1 MGVRRP
7 SLARSSRVAHRKV
20 QAVDVRDVNRS
31 QLARRN
37 LPWPAKVI
45 LNAVS
50 RDDDVMVKA
59 LKNHDSRAGF
69 EVALRST
76 RSTSCSASSNSSGS
90 VRVRSKS
97 KFAWRTITALYGRM
111 AARRIALVVTGGV
124 DRSGREKVIPALLW
138 LIERLARQHDVFVYA
153 LRYHEQPRTYPL
165 LGATVATS
173 GGPPACCG
181 CTRALLASL
190 RHDGPFDIVH
200 GYWALPAGLVSA
212 AAARRLGVPSVVTCD
227 SGEFTAIPEIDY
239 GLQIRWRQRAGVS
252 AALKL
257 ASRVTVCTAYMERL
271 ARAHGATPVVIPLG
285 VDTGVF
291 APAPHRPGPPWRLLS
306 VASLNPVK
314 DHRTL
319 IEAFRLVVDRMADVY
334 LDLAGED
341 TMDGAAREAVMRRA
355 LADRVTFHGV
365 LPSAEVSA
373 AVPSGT
379 SVRAVITAR
388 GRWCRGARGRGVVR
402 AGRRDAGRLRGGLGA
417 RTRQRRARRGP
428 AGAGRCDRQP
438 ADRPGSL
445 PAAGFVSS
453 RVGCRPRCR
462 LDCREFTRLYGDLV

>member
-1 MGVRRP
+1 ME
-7 SLARSSRVAHRKV
+7 
-20 QAVDVRDVNRS
+20 Q
-31 QLARRN
+31 
-37 LPWPAKVI
+37 WPLV
-45 LNAVS
+45 
-50 RDDDVMVKA
+50 
-59 LKNHDSRAGF
+59 
-69 EVALRST
+69 
-76 RSTSCSASSNSSGS
+76 
-90 VRVRSKS
+90 
-97 KFAWRTITALYGRM
+97 
-111 AARRIALVVTGGV
+111 RIALVVTGGV

-165 LGATVATS
+165 LGATVRDL
-173 GGPPACCG
+173 GRPAG
-181 CTRALLASL
+181 VLRQYQALLAAL

-200 GYWALPAGLVSA
+200 GYWALPAGLVAA

-239 GLQIRWRQRAGVS
+239 GLQIRWRQRAAVS

-271 ARAHGATPVVIPLG
+271 ARAHGATPAVIPLG
-285 VDTGVF
+285 VDTAAF

-319 IEAFRLVVDRMADVY
+319 IDAFRLVVDRMADVY

-341 TMDGAAREAVMRRA
+341 TMDGAVREAVIRHA

-373 AVPSGT
+373 LYRQAHLFVLSSRHEAAGVVALEAAASCVPVAGTRVGYVADWAPARARAVPAADPLALADAIVSLLT
-379 SVRAVITAR
+379 DPETCRQLASSAHEWAVAHDADWTA
-388 GRWCRGARGRGVVR
+388 G
-402 AGRRDAGRLRGGLGA
+402 
-417 RTRQRRARRGP
+417 
-428 AGAGRCDRQP
+428 
-438 ADRPGSL
+438 
-445 PAAGFVSS
+445 
-453 RVGCRPRCR
+453 
-462 LDCREFTRLYGDLV
+462 EFTRLYGDLV